1 MMGPITPGASLSA
14 ALASL
19 LALAGCTST
28 SPPAVAVRTVEV
40 VREVQRPCPV
50 TPPRRPAPL
59 DRPLPADVAALAA
72 LLGARLAEWA
82 GPGGY
87 GERADA
93 ALMLC
98 INAP

>member
-1 MMGPITPGASLSA
+1 MRRVIAPA
-14 ALASL
+14 ALAV
-19 LALAGCTST
+19 LAMLAGCATT
-28 SPPAVAVRTVEV
+28 PPPAVAVRTVEV

-59 DRPLPADVAALAA
+59 DRPLPADAAALAA

-87 GERADA
+87 GERAEA

-98 INAP
+98 ASAP

>member
-1 MMGPITPGASLSA
+1 MRRLMNRTA
-14 ALASL
+14 ALAGLSL
-19 LALAGCTST
+19 LAGCSST
-28 SPPAVAVRTVEV
+28 PPPAVAVRTVEV

-50 TPPRRPAPL
+50 TPPPRPAPL
-59 DRPLPADVAALAA
+59 DRPLLADAAALAA

-98 INAP
+98 TGGR